1 MIWIVVVVVGA
12 LILLAIWGLVSIA
25 AKRPSRGGAGADD
38 VAASRPRPAV
48 AEFHVRGAEALVTF
62 DVPLPEGEP
71 DQVLTDLLTHEAV
84 EVVREKRHDLPIDHV
99 THVVALGR
107 RNGEPAEVGR
117 VTLSTPGELP
127 PPAPPEMAIHASRL
141 TFDPLAE
148 FHAADLGTHPGV
160 AAKQPGETLRPLGEE
175 LRLARSV
182 EAGLRAQGLDPTQLS
197 AGDLALGLLRQAGYV
212 IVDHAKPGTFVAS
225 KGGQRTYVRVVD
237 HERGSYP
244 ELDSRIV
251 AEFVAD
257 FVGSGSDR
265 GLLVTE
271 KFGPFEVYERERR
284 EPRVRFVTRERLQ
297 RFVDTYAVS

>member
-1 MIWIVVVVVGA
+1 MIWVVVVVVAA
-12 LILLAIWGLVSIA
+12 LILLVIWGLLSIA
-25 AKRPSRGGAGADD
+25 AKRPRGGAAAEG

-48 AEFHVRGAEALVTF
+48 AEFHVRGEDALVTF

-71 DQVLTDLLTHEAV
+71 DQVLTDLLIHEAV
-84 EVVREKRHDLPIDHV
+84 EVVREKRHDLPIDQV

-148 FHAADLGTHPGV
+148 FHEADLGTHPAV
-160 AAKQPGETLRPLGEE
+160 ATKQPGETLAPLGEE

-182 EAGLRAQGLDPTQLS
+182 EAGLRAQGLDPAQLT
-197 AGDLALGLLRQAGYV
+197 AGALALGLLRQAGYV
-212 IVDHAKPGTFVAS
+212 IVDHTKPGTFVAS
-225 KGGQRTYVRVVD
+225 KGGQRTYVRVVE

-244 ELDSRIV
+244 QLDTRIV

-271 KFGPFEVYERERR
+271 KYGPFEVYERERR

-297 RFVDTYAVS
+297 RFVDTYAVT